1 MMTKIFERDAELI
14 INRENPPVSEHTPIG
29 SKIVVTERSA
39 RRCTL
44 IERDRVNKYL
54 EVGKEYTLAQ
64 KSRGIIFKLKLK
76 EFPEITFWSENF
88 ENLPTDDFANY
99 KENEELIELLSD
111 PEIVACVIWAGEY
124 RASKIESI
132 RKRL

>member
-1 MMTKIFERDAELI
+1 MITEIFEQDEELI
-14 INRENPPVSEHTPIG
+14 IYRENPPVSEHTPIG

-64 KSRGIIFKLKLK
+64 KGRGIIFKLKLK

-99 KENEELIELLSD
+99 RENEELIELLSD
-111 PEIVACVIWAGEY
+111 PEIIACVIWAGEY
-124 RASKIESI
+124 RAI